1 MIEKPF
7 LYFRAYLRDMRNLF
21 KAVQHIDKDNSRF
34 ITMDELESAMN
45 ESIGIT
51 GDEAR
56 HERSYSK
63 WIQIM

>member
-1 MIEKPF
+1 
-7 LYFRAYLRDMRNLF
+7 
-21 KAVQHIDKDNSRF
+21 
-34 ITMDELESAMN
+34 MDELESAMN

-63 WIQIM
+63 WIQIMLVFKLCFQSID